1 MGKDGHTSLSLHAGL
16 ALFLQLGRQPDQHI
30 RVEQGFFQL
39 FGREVAAVLTD
50 GGRNFF
56 HNPVLEPFCA
66 GQVRPHDET
75 VHIRLGDD
83 VKIDRRGLYP
93 IR

>member
-1 MGKDGHTSLSLHAGL
+1 MLLKHGYFLAEKPDPVGGDGYGSRQD
-16 ALFLQLGRQPDQHI
+16 FIFRLGRA
-30 RVEQGFFQL
+30 
-39 FGREVAAVLTD
+39 VATCFTD
-50 GGRNFF
+50 GGKNFF

-75 VHIRLGDD
+75 VHVRLGDD